1 MLVVSDSVEPL
12 VYLWWVRHATV
23 TPPWVLAATT
33 PAEQV
38 RAERFDSP
46 AWRTR
51 FLTGRALVR
60 STLASRRGVALDEI
74 VINRTCRYCGDLEH
88 GKPTS
93 AVTPALWWSLS
104 RSDALSALAWSD
116 QGDVGLDIASTGEPT
131 PLGSITNWVAAE
143 AALKLIGRGLA
154 DDPRTLRLS
163 SGRVEMPEQPP
174 VLLREVALPGSV
186 GALATLEP
194 MTVVLR
200 EVDQM
205 SGVLF

>member
-1 MLVVSDSVEPL
+1 
-12 VYLWWVRHATV
+12 
-23 TPPWVLAATT
+23 
-33 PAEQV
+33 
-38 RAERFDSP
+38 
-46 AWRTR
+46 
-51 FLTGRALVR
+51 VR